1 MKAPLVSIITPCFNG
16 ENYLD
21 RYFESILN
29 QTYPNI
35 ELIFVNDGSTDKTE
49 EIALSYQQK
58 LEDRN
63 IKFIYIYQKNAGQA
77 AALNKGLKIFKG
89 DYLTW
94 PDSDDTMTPDCI
106 EKKVKFLQEHPQYKF
121 CVCNVNAI
129 NETDN
134 QLLFIYENK
143 RIDDTFFEDLLYVR
157 NVFFTPVAY
166 MVESKAL
173 LQVIHKRAIY
183 TGRGG
188 QNVQIL
194 LPMSYNYQ
202 CGYIDEVLCNYYVRG
217 NSHSHS
223 INDSLKVIHQ
233 IELYEKILLETLKR
247 INDDVFNKY
256 QLSIRCF
263 YGKQKFGN
271 AIDSKNK
278 KLIKKYYMQLREN
291 CKFEIRSWLLYK
303 KYTFFGR
310 NLF

>member
-1 MKAPLVSIITPCFNG
+1 MNKLVSIITPCFNG

-77 AALNKGLKIFKG
+77 AALNKGLKIFNG

-173 LQVIHKRAIY
+173 LQVIHKRNIY

-188 QNVQIL
+188 QNAQIL
-194 LPMSYNYQ
+194 LPMSYNYR
-202 CGYIDEVLCNYYVRG
+202 CGYIDEVLCNYYVRE

-223 INDSLKVIHQ
+223 INDSLKMIHQ

-247 INDDVFNKY
+247 INDNVFNKY
-256 QLSIRCF
+256 QYSIRCF

-271 AIDSKNK
+271 AIDMQDIQLIRKYFYDLKSLKCLNLRIVLIYLK
-278 KLIKKYYMQLREN
+278 KV
-291 CKFEIRSWLLYK
+291 LLK
-303 KYTFFGR
+303 
-310 NLF
+310 L